1 MVLPVETPHPAY
13 TEARGLARCR
23 RRPTP
28 RITAITRA
36 MPVMPSR
43 GRRGLRGM
51 RRVCSRAAA
60 QLQPSHFRKYSLH
73 LVLAGHRHAPLPHAR
88 SATSLYLGHS
98 LALVTALALALA
110 LDGHRATECSSVR
123 TVSVGGWGCVCVKH
137 NEAPVQRYRAVSYI
151 ACCMLHAV
159 CCLLH
164 AACQCCAF
172 VFCFRYYK
180 AGQRHHAVR
189 CYASAL
195 TCYEG
200 KKWCAITSIT
210 HACVRSLK
218 PVGSAA
224 PVAGV
229 TSKITS
235 MRRSRSSRC
244 ILAASRPP

>member
-1 MVLPVETPHPAY
+1 MYSDAHKAGRYRGAACRIATPCVH
-13 TEARGLARCR
+13 RGPGLLRCR

-28 RITAITRA
+28 RRTAVTRA

-88 SATSLYLGHS
+88 SATPLYLGHS
-98 LALVTALALALA
+98 LALVTALALA

-164 AACQCCAF
+164 AACQCSARS
-172 VFCFRYYK
+172 CFALGTTRP
-180 AGQRHHAVR
+180 GSGTTR
-189 CYASAL
+189 CGA
-195 TCYEG
+195 
-200 KKWCAITSIT
+200 
-210 HACVRSLK
+210 
-218 PVGSAA
+218 
-224 PVAGV
+224 
-229 TSKITS
+229 
-235 MRRSRSSRC
+235 MRRR
-244 ILAASRPP
+244 